1 MDWIIPCNIKYYD
14 VIGAFNKFD
23 VINWKQSTN
32 IEAGDIVYIYIGKP
46 YSSIKYKCIA
56 TKADIREPEI
66 DDKEFV
72 IQGDRYTNYGRY
84 MEIKLLKEFDDE
96 IFSIYKLK
104 ENGLK
109 SIQGPLKI
117 TLQLR
122 DYIKSMEEKQNF
134 LMKIDKKTVLMD
146 KVREYQA
153 TIEKYKET
161 EKRIEKLRLKFTND
175 YKIKQIIDLKLE
187 EYVVGMGKKDTFCYR
202 IETELDELGDIH
214 GSPAI
219 KFGVYFGIRGG
230 DKKPKYH
237 VSESKYGKNP
247 NKALEIIKEQI
258 INLLIDGGNQE
269 YEKIRKSL
277 ISPMFRGK
285 ILSTY
290 YPDKYISIF
299 SEEHLNYFLNKLEV
313 DFSINED
320 DLDKQLKLMNWKA
333 SNSVSVKWS
342 MYSFVNFLYDTF
354 GKPKNVRK
362 ILEDRQ
368 NEHDKNYPRKYILN
382 LKINVKQWKEL
393 LENPDIFMENDI
405 KLLKRIYS
413 EDNHSKPCYELGVED
428 GLSADYYIKQVT
440 ELAKRI
446 VKKQDIESFIKKYR
460 SETLWRIPFWGK
472 FREDGNFEWKIRP
485 ELAKALQQLY
495 PELDYTYDTD
505 FDNKLIEDLKTENFN
520 DITPDKLQH
529 KGIPRK
535 KQEAV
540 LVNGRLSYPRDKSIA
555 KNALAY
561 ANFECEIDEHHPTF
575 IRKNTNKKYTEP
587 HHLVPLAFSDRFEVS
602 LDVEENIVS
611 LCSNCHN
618 QLHYGKDAER
628 LIIQLFNDRNAL
640 LKKVGIN
647 IELTDLL
654 KIYL

>member
-56 TKADIREPEI
+56 TKVDIREPEI

-161 EKRIEKLRLKFTND
+161 EKRI
-175 YKIKQIIDLKLE
+175 
-187 EYVVGMGKKDTFCYR
+187 
-202 IETELDELGDIH
+202 
-214 GSPAI
+214 
-219 KFGVYFGIRGG
+219 
-230 DKKPKYH
+230 
-237 VSESKYGKNP
+237 
-247 NKALEIIKEQI
+247 
-258 INLLIDGGNQE
+258 
-269 YEKIRKSL
+269 
-277 ISPMFRGK
+277 

-428 GLSADYYIKQVT
+428 GLSTDYYIKQVT

>member
-1 MDWIIPCNIKYYD
+1 
-14 VIGAFNKFD
+14 
-23 VINWKQSTN
+23 
-32 IEAGDIVYIYIGKP
+32 
-46 YSSIKYKCIA
+46 
-56 TKADIREPEI
+56 
-66 DDKEFV
+66 
-72 IQGDRYTNYGRY
+72 
-84 MEIKLLKEFDDE
+84 
-96 IFSIYKLK
+96 
-104 ENGLK
+104 
-109 SIQGPLKI
+109 
-117 TLQLR
+117 
-122 DYIKSMEEKQNF
+122 
-134 LMKIDKKTVLMD
+134 MD

-299 SEEHLNYFLNKLEV
+299 SEEHLNYFLNKLEA

-354 GKPKNVRK
+354 GKPKNARK
-362 ILEDRQ
+362 I
-368 NEHDKNYPRKYILN
+368 DKMSMI
-382 LKINVKQWKEL
+382 KIIQ
-393 LENPDIFMENDI
+393 
-405 KLLKRIYS
+405 
-413 EDNHSKPCYELGVED
+413 
-428 GLSADYYIKQVT
+428 
-440 ELAKRI
+440 
-446 VKKQDIESFIKKYR
+446 
-460 SETLWRIPFWGK
+460 
-472 FREDGNFEWKIRP
+472 
-485 ELAKALQQLY
+485 
-495 PELDYTYDTD
+495 
-505 FDNKLIEDLKTENFN
+505 
-520 DITPDKLQH
+520 
-529 KGIPRK
+529 
-535 KQEAV
+535 
-540 LVNGRLSYPRDKSIA
+540 
-555 KNALAY
+555 
-561 ANFECEIDEHHPTF
+561 
-575 IRKNTNKKYTEP
+575 
-587 HHLVPLAFSDRFEVS
+587 
-602 LDVEENIVS
+602 ENI
-611 LCSNCHN
+611 
-618 QLHYGKDAER
+618 Y
-628 LIIQLFNDRNAL
+628 
-640 LKKVGIN
+640 
-647 IELTDLL
+647 
-654 KIYL
+654 

>member
-56 TKADIREPEI
+56 TKVDIREPEI

-134 LMKIDKKTVLMD
+134 LMKMDKKTVLMD
-146 KVREYQA
+146 KVREYQT

-258 INLLIDGGNQE
+258 INLL
-269 YEKIRKSL
+269 
-277 ISPMFRGK
+277 
-285 ILSTY
+285 
-290 YPDKYISIF
+290 
-299 SEEHLNYFLNKLEV
+299 KLR
-313 DFSINED
+313 
-320 DLDKQLKLMNWKA
+320 
-333 SNSVSVKWS
+333 
-342 MYSFVNFLYDTF
+342 T
-354 GKPKNVRK
+354 
-362 ILEDRQ
+362 
-368 NEHDKNYPRKYILN
+368 
-382 LKINVKQWKEL
+382 
-393 LENPDIFMENDI
+393 
-405 KLLKRIYS
+405 
-413 EDNHSKPCYELGVED
+413 
-428 GLSADYYIKQVT
+428 
-440 ELAKRI
+440 
-446 VKKQDIESFIKKYR
+446 
-460 SETLWRIPFWGK
+460 
-472 FREDGNFEWKIRP
+472 
-485 ELAKALQQLY
+485 
-495 PELDYTYDTD
+495 
-505 FDNKLIEDLKTENFN
+505 
-520 DITPDKLQH
+520 
-529 KGIPRK
+529 
-535 KQEAV
+535 
-540 LVNGRLSYPRDKSIA
+540 
-555 KNALAY
+555 
-561 ANFECEIDEHHPTF
+561 
-575 IRKNTNKKYTEP
+575 
-587 HHLVPLAFSDRFEVS
+587 
-602 LDVEENIVS
+602 
-611 LCSNCHN
+611 
-618 QLHYGKDAER
+618 
-628 LIIQLFNDRNAL
+628 
-640 LKKVGIN
+640 
-647 IELTDLL
+647 
-654 KIYL
+654 